1 MIVVDTN
8 VITYLVLKGDF
19 SGECEALFLSDCEWV
34 APQLWRDELCNVL
47 VTYERRGLLSRTDAL
62 RAFSNAQEVIGGN
75 QFDIR
80 PERIL
85 SVANRTQCS
94 GYDAQYIALAE
105 DLDILLF
112 TFDKK
117 ILSSVPDIARKPGQ
131 GG

>member
-19 SGECEALFLSDCEWV
+19 STECEILFLRDSDWA
-34 APQLWRDELCNVL
+34 APRLWRDELCKVL

-62 RAFSNAQEVIGGN
+62 RAFNNAEEVMGVN

-85 SVANRTQCS
+85 SVARRTLCS

-105 DLDILLF
+105 DLDIRLF

-117 ILSSVPDIARKPGQ
+117 ILSSVPDIARKPG
-131 GG
+131 